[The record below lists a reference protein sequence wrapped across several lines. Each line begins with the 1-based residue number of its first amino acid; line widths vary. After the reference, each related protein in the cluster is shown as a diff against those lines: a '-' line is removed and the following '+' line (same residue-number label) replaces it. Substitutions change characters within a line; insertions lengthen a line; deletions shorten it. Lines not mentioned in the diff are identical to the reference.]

1 MFKITK
7 ESAIKVLENIIKN
20 IKKDEILLLSLN
32 KLKNILIDEFNCLK
46 KINNNVEK
54 EEEEETPT
62 RPEIKRKKIKNK
74 AKKLLNR
81 K

>member
-7 ESAIKVLENIIKN
+7 ETAIKVLENIIKN

-62 RPEIKRKKIKNK
+62 RPEIKRKRRKNK